1 MRSCIGRVSGP
12 GLSSRNC
19 QSAVCAADK
28 RHERSG
34 GRLWAT
40 SRNRGRAYHPL
51 FGALALGSKN
61 IGRLGGTVA
70 LLIDRSWFSSH
81 IICTSFLKGNAHRS
95 GQAVGVLPL
104 YKYARVCYI
113 IDDTC
118 EFVVVLTWRSFQ
130 TQEVLFFFLLREA
143 LVTSVAGVFRFMCS
157 WWSSLRQR
165 GVGCTSASSLHFA
178 DVYGRTVKKKA
189 DTHGYISV
197 STG

>member
-70 LLIDRSWFSSH
+70 HLFRSLMVFFSYHLYLHSVGERSSPWSSGGRSSYLQMRTDVVYWLWLMWVRGGSRMVLLSYAGGFVFSS
-81 IICTSFLKGNAHRS
+81 CGR
-95 GQAVGVLPL
+95 
-104 YKYARVCYI
+104 R
-113 IDDTC
+113 
-118 EFVVVLTWRSFQ
+118 
-130 TQEVLFFFLLREA
+130 
-143 LVTSVAGVFRFMCS
+143 
-157 WWSSLRQR
+157 SSLRWR
-165 GVGCTSASSLHFA
+165 ASFALCAAGGRRCGSAVSAARRHYLYFLSMCTE
-178 DVYGRTVKKKA
+178 G
-189 DTHGYISV
+189 
-197 STG
+197 

>member
-61 IGRLGGTVA
+61 IGRLGGKVA
-70 LLIDRSWFSSH
+70 HLFRSLMVFFSYHLYLHSVGERSSLWSGGGRSSYLQSRTGVVYWLWLMWVRGGSRMVLLS
-81 IICTSFLKGNAHRS
+81 NA
-95 GQAVGVLPL
+95 GG
-104 YKYARVCYI
+104 
-113 IDDTC
+113 
-118 EFVVVLTWRSFQ
+118 FV
-130 TQEVLFFFLLREA
+130 FFLLREA

-157 WWSSLRQR
+157 WWSAYRQH
-165 GVGCTSASSLHFA
+165 SARYTAADPLLFA

-189 DTHGYISV
+189 DAHGYISA